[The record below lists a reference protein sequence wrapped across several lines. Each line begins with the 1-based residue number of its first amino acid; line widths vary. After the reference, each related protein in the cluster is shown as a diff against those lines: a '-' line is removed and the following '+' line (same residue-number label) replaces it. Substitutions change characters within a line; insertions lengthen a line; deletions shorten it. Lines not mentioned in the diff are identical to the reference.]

1 MHQNPL
7 SQPLWHDVRY
17 SEVHER
23 LRFQSES
30 RAVAVHDIPDSYLL
44 CVDIKV
50 YCIIQNRPLYR
61 YGGHI
66 EFIGFKEYYGMRR
79 GYEHDLKYS
88 HQYLRALFGQI
99 FLKVFLEKDCNE
111 KKRSLCRLWM

>member
-66 EFIGFKEYYGMRR
+66 EFIGFKEYYGIPR
-79 GYEHDLKYS
+79 GHEHDLIYS
-88 HQYLRALFGQI
+88 HMSKQKLLNQQQYKI
-99 FLKVFLEKDCNE
+99 
-111 KKRSLCRLWM
+111 